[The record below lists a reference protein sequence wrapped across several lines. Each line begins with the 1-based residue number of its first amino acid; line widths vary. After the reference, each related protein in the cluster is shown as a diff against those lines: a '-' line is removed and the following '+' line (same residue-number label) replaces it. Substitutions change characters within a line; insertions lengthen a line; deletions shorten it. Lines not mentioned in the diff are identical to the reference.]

1 MDITWVYN
9 NLFVTLI
16 LRLGGMYTQMNFIGA
31 IGTLMIKIG
40 LQDIREAVFGRVIK
54 MLSRKK

>member
-1 MDITWVYN
+1 MNIIWVFN
-9 NLFVTLI
+9 DLLVTL
-16 LRLGGMYTQMNFIGA
+16 LPRLGGMHTLMNILGV

-54 MLSRKK
+54 MLSGK